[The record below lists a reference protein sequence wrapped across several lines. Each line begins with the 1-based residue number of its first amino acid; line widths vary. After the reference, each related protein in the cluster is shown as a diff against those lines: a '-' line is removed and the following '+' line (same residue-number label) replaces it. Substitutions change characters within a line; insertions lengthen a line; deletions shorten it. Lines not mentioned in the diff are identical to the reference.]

1 MSSLI
6 LNRPLRVWPL
16 ALLALGSA
24 GLGLVSQSRSPTDEA
39 AARPQTSVTRLSCE
53 PLAELPGKVVST
65 LLVDFPP
72 GAYTPAHRHPG
83 ALSAFVVRGQVRS
96 QMQGEPAQLYRA
108 GQTWFEPAG
117 ALHQFA
123 ENPSADQPAQVLATI
138 ISDEGCGP
146 LVIPEPH
153 AH

>member
-6 LNRPLRVWPL
+6 LNRPLRAWPL
-16 ALLALGSA
+16 ALLLLGSV
-24 GLGLVSQSRSPTDEA
+24 GLGLLLQSRSATEDA

-53 PLAELPGKVVST
+53 PLAEVPGKVVST

-72 GAYTPAHRHPG
+72 NAYTPAHRHSG
-83 ALSAFVVRGQVRS
+83 AVSVFVVRGQVRS
-96 QMQGEPAQLYRA
+96 QMQGEPARLYPA
-108 GQTWFEPAG
+108 GQSWFEPAG
-117 ALHQFA
+117 ALHRFA
-123 ENPSADQPAQVLATI
+123 ENASAEQPAQVLATI